1 MSRLPTSPKDSPL
14 LKLPPIHPGE
24 ILADEMA
31 ELGLSAN
38 ALARSLDVPANRISE
53 IVGGRR
59 AVSADTALRLAHYF
73 GTTAR
78 FWLNLQLSHDLAVT
92 ERDDGDAIA
101 KAVRPRAG

>member
-24 ILADEMA
+24 ILADELA

-38 ALARSLDVPANRISE
+38 ALARALDVPANRISE

-59 AVSADTALRLAHYF
+59 AVTADTALRLAHYF

-92 ERDDGDAIA
+92 ERDHGDAIA
-101 KAVRPRAG
+101 NVVRLRAG

>member
-1 MSRLPTSPKDSPL
+1 V
-14 LKLPPIHPGE
+14 PPIHPGE
-24 ILADEMA
+24 ILADELT

-38 ALARSLDVPANRISE
+38 ALARALDVPANRISE

-59 AVSADTALRLAHYF
+59 AVTADTALRLAHYF

>member
-1 MSRLPTSPKDSPL
+1 MSRLPTNPDARPV

-24 ILADEMA
+24 ILADELA

-38 ALARSLDVPANRISE
+38 ALARALDVPANRISE

-59 AVSADTALRLAHYF
+59 SVSADTALRLAHYF

-92 ERDDGDAIA
+92 ERDHGDAIA
-101 KAVRPRAG
+101 KAVRPRAA

>member
-59 AVSADTALRLAHYF
+59 AVTADTALRLAHYF

-92 ERDDGDAIA
+92 ERDHGDAIA
-101 KAVRPRAG
+101 KAVRPREA

>member
-1 MSRLPTSPKDSPL
+1 L

-92 ERDDGDAIA
+92 ERERGEAIA
-101 KAVRPRAG
+101 KAVRPRAA